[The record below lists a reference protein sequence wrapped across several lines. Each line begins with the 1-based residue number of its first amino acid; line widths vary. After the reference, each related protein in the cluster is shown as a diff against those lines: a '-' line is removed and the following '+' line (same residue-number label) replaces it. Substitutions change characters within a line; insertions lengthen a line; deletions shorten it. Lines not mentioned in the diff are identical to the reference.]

1 LNEEKLC
8 QLLANQTRAL
18 QKKRSQAAS
27 HAHHLPIKPPQRLAS
42 LRVPVTA
49 AQVQT
54 SSQRKTAVVV
64 VQNSALQTPMPR
76 ALHAQRVHSLKLV
89 LQKLMVTPV
98 ARHTATAMI
107 APLAK
112 TAVDTRVVQSA
123 LHMVAMIARLVLEIV
138 THVQATVTAMI
149 ALLVKTAVDT
159 RVVQSVLHTVVQV
172 QLQVVAIVAK

>member
-42 LRVPVTA
+42 QRVPVTA

-64 VQNSALQTPMPR
+64 VQNSALQTPMPH
-76 ALHAQRVHSLKLV
+76 ALHAPRVHSLRLV
-89 LQKLMVTPV
+89 LQKLMAQPATAGLLVMSVAILPV
-98 ARHTATAMI
+98 AHHMATAMI
-107 APLAK
+107 VHLAK
-112 TAVDTRVVQSA
+112 TAVATRVVQSVQATVATIAHLVKTAADTRVVQSA
-123 LHMVAMIARLVLEIV
+123 LH
-138 THVQATVTAMI
+138 
-149 ALLVKTAVDT
+149 
-159 RVVQSVLHTVVQV
+159 TVVQV
-172 QLQVVAIVAK
+172 QLPVVATVAK